1 MEDFHAQQIQMGTAE
16 HVALQKFEPVDVS
29 LRSAITPRQGAG
41 SVHSGIVSTNP
52 VDKAAQ
58 FGHLTGFCSLQ
69 PGVQCLH
76 LAFFEHGDKLLAQE
90 VDGAEVLV
98 AVHLRNL
105 LLLHLGEFR
114 GR

>member
-1 MEDFHAQQIQMGTAE
+1 MSATKHL
-16 HVALQKFEPVDVS
+16 ALQEFEPVDMP
-29 LRSAITPRQGAG
+29 LRGAITPRQAEG
-41 SVHSGIVSTNP
+41 SANSGIVSTNP

-58 FGHLTGFCSLQ
+58 FAHMRGFCSLQ
-69 PGVQCLH
+69 PGVQGLR

-98 AVHLRNL
+98 KVHLRNL

-114 GR
+114 GW